1 MAKAPRGEMTFL
13 EHFEDLR
20 KCLYRAVLG
29 VIATFAVCTY
39 YLPEIMKFL
48 VAPYFRY
55 LPQGQQSLAY
65 TEITEVFFLYMKVA
79 FVGSLFASAP
89 WIFYQLWVFI
99 SPGLRPQERKYAL
112 PFILG
117 TSAFF
122 MAGMAFCYYAV
133 LPYTFKFFFE
143 FNKQFTNIVTVSN
156 FWDFEMKFLL
166 GIGLTFETPIL
177 ILFLTRLGLVTPMF
191 LLKKFKWAVLLA
203 FVASAV
209 ITPSGDPV
217 NQTIVAVPIIVLYA
231 IGVGISFLFQKRQE
245 PEQKPSA

>member
-1 MAKAPRGEMTFL
+1 MAKTPRGEMTFL

-29 VIATFAVCTY
+29 IIVTFAACTY

-79 FVGSLFASAP
+79 FVASLFAAAP
-89 WIFYQLWVFI
+89 WIFYQLWLFI
-99 SPGLRPQERKYAL
+99 SPGLRPKERNYAL

-122 MAGMAFCYYAV
+122 MMGMAFCYYAV

-177 ILFLTRLGLVTPMF
+177 ILFLTRLGLVTPKF

-203 FVASAV
+203 FIISAV

-231 IGVGISFLFQKRQE
+231 IGVGISFLFKKREE
-245 PEQKPSA
+245 PEQKPAA

>member
-1 MAKAPRGEMTFL
+1 MAKAARGEMTFL

-20 KCLYRAVLG
+20 KCIYRAFLG
-29 VIATFAVCTY
+29 VLVAFGICTY
-39 YLPEIMKFL
+39 YLPDIMKFL

-99 SPGLRPQERKYAL
+99 SPGLRPKERRYAL

-177 ILFLTRLGLVTPMF
+177 ILFLTRLGLVTPKF

-231 IGVGISFLFQKRQE
+231 IGVGISFIFKRR
-245 PEQKPSA
+245 EQKPGT